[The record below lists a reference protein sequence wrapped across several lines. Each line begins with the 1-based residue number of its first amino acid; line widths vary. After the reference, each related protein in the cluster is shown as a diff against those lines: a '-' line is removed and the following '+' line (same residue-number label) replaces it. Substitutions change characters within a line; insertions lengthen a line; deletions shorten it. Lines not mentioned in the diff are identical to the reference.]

1 MATKTTEK
9 DEAPEAEAPSQ
20 DSPLLDL
27 DDAAVRALI
36 KRAKKRGYV
45 THEEINNVLPSEQ
58 VDGDQIEDVLA
69 MFSEM
74 GVNVVDSEE
83 AETEE
88 EEEAA
93 PAASAA

>member
-27 DDAAVRALI
+27 SDAAVRAMI

-45 THEEINNVLPSEQ
+45 TMDEINNVLPSES
-58 VDGDQIEDVLA
+58 VDGDQIEDGQGDHRWLDSGAGGFSWA
-69 MFSEM
+69 M
-74 GVNVVDSEE
+74 
-83 AETEE
+83 
-88 EEEAA
+88 
-93 PAASAA
+93 